1 MRILETLAGAVVA
14 VITVFILIAGSLFA
28 LGSIGRY
35 IKAKSI

>member
-14 VITVFILIAGSLFA
+14 VISVFILMAGSLFA

-35 IKAKSI
+35 IKAKSM